1 MQGRTAEGAT
11 GSNTE
16 DQGAGLDGAVLGG
29 AAGGA
34 TSSDTEDEE
43 MVIIVEDMGA
53 GLVVIG
59 EDEGEELIYEVE
71 DETAALD
78 DTVEL
83 VEQGGSSA
91 APPIPKQSQGREG
104 TGTGA
109 RKRVASDS
117 SSTNSASSNSS
128 ASSRSSNSIRGEHE
142 RLNPR
147 TVTIKR
153 KRRSWRE
160 GEPLERHRHHSLI
173 GIRHPRIGD
182 QGANDPLAD
191 QDEERGEEQDDT
203 ATQDEERDDDQDAND
218 PRRDIQ
224 GRLRRATNVIIS
236 DTYANRPQRARPDID
251 RYQAGAKK
259 ATKRLQR
266 GRGRV
271 DVISAASTVDV
282 YT

>member
-1 MQGRTAEGAT
+1 MGRAAGGATSSNKEDRGAGLDGTMQGRTAEGAT

-59 EDEGEELIYEVE
+59 EDEGAELIYEVE

-78 DTVEL
+78 DTVEH
-83 VEQGGSSA
+83 VEQGGNSET
-91 APPIPKQSQGREG
+91 PPIPRQSQSRKGTG

-128 ASSRSSNSIRGEHE
+128 ASSRDSNSIRGEHE

-182 QGANDPLAD
+182 QGANDPLAA

-203 ATQDEERDDDQDAND
+203 ATQD
-218 PRRDIQ
+218 
-224 GRLRRATNVIIS
+224 
-236 DTYANRPQRARPDID
+236 
-251 RYQAGAKK
+251 
-259 ATKRLQR
+259 
-266 GRGRV
+266 
-271 DVISAASTVDV
+271 
-282 YT
+282 